1 MPARKS
7 SVSAESARPLPV
19 KPKVLPY
26 EKTKRVPPYE
36 KIKQAIID
44 GELKPGDQLVE
55 TALAG
60 WCEVSRTPIREA
72 LQRLEQDGLV
82 DRKDG
87 GLIVRKRSPEE
98 ILDIYQTRI
107 VLEATAGRVAA
118 ERRTDHDLGLLRRLL
133 ERSRKVTDRDPD
145 AMVEANS
152 QFHKA
157 VWRASHNDSLIDL
170 LQRLDMHL
178 ARYPGTTL
186 AAPGRWEQARHQHKA
201 IFDAIDRRDA
211 DAAYEI
217 TSQHF
222 TDARDIRL
230 DLFADEASRT

>member
-1 MPARKS
+1 
-7 SVSAESARPLPV
+7 VSAESAKPV
-19 KPKVLPY
+19 PAKAK
-26 EKTKRVPPYE
+26 VPPYE
-36 KIKQAIID
+36 KIKQAIVD

-55 TALAG
+55 TALAN

-98 ILDIYQTRI
+98 ILDIYLTRI
-107 VLEATAGRVAA
+107 VLEATAGQVAA
-118 ERRTDHDLGLLRRLL
+118 ERRTDHDLRLLRRLL
-133 ERSRKVTDRDPD
+133 ERTAQVADGDID
-145 AMVEANS
+145 AMIEANS

-157 VWRASHNDSLIDL
+157 VWRASHNDSLTDL
-170 LQRLDMHL
+170 LQRLDLHL

-186 AAPGRWEQARHQHKA
+186 AARGRWEEAGHQHEA
-201 IFDAIDRRDA
+201 IVDAIERRDG

-217 TSQHF
+217 TSRHF

-230 DLFADEASRT
+230 DLFADEAPYT